1 MGRHPV
7 LITSAFTT
15 NGSATDEHAAAGA
28 VLPQPDRAGWMMAL
42 HQKIERDRRR
52 EVLLNRLY
60 KSGKVNR
67 F

>member
-1 MGRHPV
+1 MV
-7 LITSAFTT
+7 AAVSTLALALCCLSLIGLAY
-15 NGSATDEHAAAGA
+15 
-28 VLPQPDRAGWMMAL
+28 WMMAL
-42 HQKIERDRRR
+42 NQKIERDRRR

>member
-1 MGRHPV
+1 
-7 LITSAFTT
+7 
-15 NGSATDEHAAAGA
+15 
-28 VLPQPDRAGWMMAL
+28 MMAL